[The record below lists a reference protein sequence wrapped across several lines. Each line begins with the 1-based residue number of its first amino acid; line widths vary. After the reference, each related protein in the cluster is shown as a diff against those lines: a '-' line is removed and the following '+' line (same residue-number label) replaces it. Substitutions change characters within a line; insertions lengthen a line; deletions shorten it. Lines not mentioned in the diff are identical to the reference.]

1 MRFKNSRLLNFA
13 CVSFFVLM
21 LGLPQVALPV
31 KKSLKVPQI
40 YQEQDNWCWAGTSS
54 AVLSYFGKS
63 ISQCYIADFSWSRT
77 DCCLTPA
84 NCDYAQDMYGS
95 GGAIDGILAHWC
107 VKSTGQANVLSFN
120 ACKAEINGKRPFFIR
135 YGWTDGG
142 GHFIVVKG
150 YSVKAN
156 GTSPTLE
163 LMDPYYGPEVFP
175 YSYVVSAADHT
186 WTHTLNNI
194 KMTKAAADWMLSN
207 STPTSYYY
215 TGYWSFE
222 IDITEFLGGCGKVNK
237 FSWDFYSASKKHIGH
252 QNNTAADFA
261 AWFNDC
267 NDGDIQFP
275 NETKF
280 CGSLWATLGGL
291 TSGYV
296 KLTFQI
302 KPDKGGMKT
311 KSILIYLPNLWGSSS
326 LKVTDLK
333 TPSVG
338 KVR

>member
-1 MRFKNSRLLNFA
+1 
-13 CVSFFVLM
+13 
-21 LGLPQVALPV
+21 
-31 KKSLKVPQI
+31 
-40 YQEQDNWCWAGTSS
+40 
-54 AVLSYFGKS
+54 
-63 ISQCYIADFSWSRT
+63 
-77 DCCLTPA
+77 
-84 NCDYAQDMYGS
+84 MYGG

-107 VKSTGQANVLSFN
+107 VRSTGQANVLTFN
-120 ACKAEINGKRPFFIR
+120 VCKAEINGKRPFFIR
-135 YGWTDGG
+135 YGWTGGG

-150 YSVKAN
+150 YSDKSKTAN
-156 GTSPTLE
+156 AKLS
-163 LMDPYYGPEVFP
+163 LMDPWYGPGVFD
-175 YSYVVSAADHT
+175 YSYVVSAADHA

-194 KMTKAAADWMLSN
+194 KMTKAAADWTLSN
-207 STPTSYYY
+207 STPTSCYG
-215 TGYWSFE
+215 TGYWCYE
-222 IDITEFLGGCGKVNK
+222 IDIMEFLGGCGKVNK
-237 FSWDFYSASKKHIGH
+237 FSWDFYNASKKHIGH

-261 AWFNDC
+261 GWWDSC

-280 CGSLWATLGGL
+280 CGSVYTTLGGL

-311 KSILIYLPNLWGSSS
+311 KSILIYLPNLWGLSS